1 MELAET
7 QVSTETAGG
16 EPLRPDTTKKHIR
29 GSSLLLAGQILSMFL
44 NFAVQFLVVRYLSKS
59 DYGAFAY
66 ALSVVSIG
74 ASVSLLG
81 LDKAVTRFLPI
92 YHEQGDYRRI
102 HGVILMAG
110 GSILGLGL
118 LLVAGLFLF
127 QAPINARFISDPQAL
142 GLLLLVIA
150 LAPVDALN
158 SLFQGLL
165 AVFARPS
172 AIFFRRHL
180 LAPLLRLGAVLLA
193 VLLGQDVF
201 FLAAAYLVGGLFG
214 LAVHLGIVLQSL
226 RRAGLLERFRL
237 KEALLPARAIYG
249 FSLPLLSTD
258 VVLILRTTLVAVL
271 LQFYGS
277 ALDVAA
283 FRAVVPVAGLNSV
296 VMQSFKYLFTPL
308 ASRLYARQDREGLND
323 LYWKTAIWI
332 SLFSFPVF
340 VVTFSLAQPLT
351 VLLFGERYA
360 DSGVILAL
368 LSFGYFFNAAL
379 GFNSYTLR
387 VYGRVRYIV
396 LIDVLTAAFG
406 LGLNLLLIPRYG
418 ALGAAVGVTAGLV
431 AYNLLNHL
439 GLLLGTG
446 INLFQW
452 RYSQVYLSLILATLG
467 LLLLQVSANPPL
479 YVSAVL
485 AAAISFGLLRL
496 NRRTL
501 DIEQI
506 FPEIRRI
513 PLLRP
518 LLGY

>member
-1 MELAET
+1 MELAKT
-7 QVSTETAGG
+7 QVTTEPVEAQH
-16 EPLRPDTTKKHIR
+16 PDTTKKHIR
-29 GSSLLLAGQILSMFL
+29 GSSLLLAGQIISMVL
-44 NFAVQFLVVRYLSKS
+44 NFGVQFLVVRYLTKS

-66 ALSVVSIG
+66 ALSVVAIG
-74 ASVSLLG
+74 TSVSLLG

-102 HGVILMAG
+102 FGVILMAV
-110 GSILGLGL
+110 GSILAIGL

-127 QAPINARFISDPQAL
+127 QGPVNARFISDTQSL
-142 GLLLLVIA
+142 GLLLVVIA

-165 AVFARPS
+165 AVFAKPS
-172 AIFFRRHL
+172 AIFFRRHVL
-180 LAPLLRLGAVLLA
+180 TPLLRLAAVLLA
-193 VLLGQDVF
+193 VLLRQDVF
-201 FLAAAYLVGGLFG
+201 FLASAYLVGGLLG
-214 LAVHLGIVLQSL
+214 LAVHLGIVVQSL
-226 RRAGLLERFRL
+226 RRAGLLAHFKL
-237 KEALLPARAIYG
+237 KEALLPAREIYG
-249 FSLPLLSTD
+249 FALPLLSTD
-258 VVLILRTTLVAVL
+258 VVLILRTNLVAVL
-271 LQFYGS
+271 LQFYGT
-277 ALDVAA
+277 AVDVAA

-340 VVTFSLAQPLT
+340 VATFSLAQPLT

-368 LSFGYFFNAAL
+368 LSFGYFINAAL

-387 VYGRVRYIV
+387 VYGRVRFIV
-396 LIDVLTAAFG
+396 SIDVLTAAFG

-418 ALGAAVGVTAGLV
+418 ALGAAIGTTAGLV

-446 INLFQW
+446 IRLFQW
-452 RYSQVYLSLILATLG
+452 QYSRVYLSLIAATVG
-467 LLLLQVSANPPL
+467 LLLIQALVNPPFFVSA
-479 YVSAVL
+479 AL
-485 AAAISFGLLRL
+485 AAVVSLGLLRL
-496 NRRTL
+496 NRRIL
-501 DIEQI
+501 DIDHV
-506 FPEIRRI
+506 FPEILRI
-513 PLLRP
+513 PLIRP